1 MKAAKFPVSELGW
14 WCGMA
19 HGVLEVRN
27 CVGQWEKSPRLVRDQ
42 DVVETGGDLLVVLKL
57 RLGLASTRPGSAMQ
71 QQCCKANAGLGA
83 AAENK
88 LQRGTE
94 ELSIPSAELGEQ
106 GTLWGR
112 GCVL

>member
-1 MKAAKFPVSELGW
+1 
-14 WCGMA
+14 
-19 HGVLEVRN
+19 
-27 CVGQWEKSPRLVRDQ
+27 
-42 DVVETGGDLLVVLKL
+42 
-57 RLGLASTRPGSAMQ
+57 MQ